1 MGAYFPKQSVTG
13 IEGATNVYA
22 FRNAARNEDQIRHF
36 CSKCGTT
43 LYWYSS
49 SLPELVGVAG
59 GCFADVALGE
69 PSITASHSKKLPWV
83 TVPSTWRLWPE

>member
-1 MGAYFPKQSVTG
+1 MGAYFAKQAVAG

-22 FRNAARNEDQIRHF
+22 FHNAARNEDQRRHF

-43 LYWYSS
+43 LFWYSS
-49 SLPELVGVAG
+49 SLPELVGIAG
-59 GCFADVALGE
+59 GCFADEPLGE

-83 TVPSTWRLWPE
+83 TVPSTWRVWPE